1 MFSMLASGAALAQ
14 TTGSTGPDSTGKDKV
29 PPGGCLPIGV
39 TASGEI
45 VFPFTCKAFIERLR
59 GPNRRGRNLPRGH
72 KLAQFVF
79 RGRRYLKSPQTK
91 PAPAARG
98 YLLIVAG

>member
-1 MFSMLASGAALAQ
+1 MLASGAALAQ

-59 GPNRRGRNLPRGH
+59 GPIEEP
-72 KLAQFVF
+72 
-79 RGRRYLKSPQTK
+79 K
-91 PAPAARG
+91 PAPRS
-98 YLLIVAG
+98 